1 MDPLTFTRNYD
12 PLQDVTYSCVD
23 ASARLALATTR
34 LAQRLLLVF
43 VAIGPLSTSIHLCLR
58 GRDVNPK

>member
-34 LAQRLLLVF
+34 TAITPRLRSYWSAKHF
-43 VAIGPLSTSIHLCLR
+43 NPSLSPR
-58 GRDVNPK
+58 P